1 MNGVWPDLL
10 ILENGSVIRLHRLIE
25 QVPELVVAKQVQ
37 SPVERLMESPDER
50 TRITVKSILRKYRAI
65 LDSAEKE

>member
-1 MNGVWPDLL
+1 MSGVWPDSL

-37 SPVERLMESPDER
+37 AAVERLMESPDER
-50 TRITVKSILRKYRAI
+50 TRITVKSILRK
-65 LDSAEKE
+65 